1 MAIFSR
7 KNDKLNESD
16 ALTESSNKTQL
27 DMSSLFSLPYYNFVA
42 SLANFRLTTTRNLT
56 SEVKKSMLEDATIA
70 MIINMWIS
78 DALHK
83 DVLTHEIFSVDVT
96 KLEDTV
102 TDDEIAKVN
111 DAINYLLTNS
121 NILDILPQVLY
132 RVITDGV
139 VSVRFGFIDKYED
152 VKVKLFESDTNKTK
166 SIPLFKAKDGSILSE
181 ADEQV
186 FGAFGD
192 SVKDS
197 VEDETSEYT
206 YSDLSIDKMKKSK
219 LIGRYYFEVL
229 PSTLVPFMNKGI
241 TIFYMDLDNTVKILN
256 PRNITTFINSRGNTK
271 TISVK
276 TNPDDIKADIYEIP
290 LGQSFIDKAVTPW
303 SMLNTVEDC
312 TLLALLT
319 RSSIYRLFQ
328 IDVGAMSTKET
339 DNLILEF
346 KKRLTTR
353 ETVDVRKDYYSSA
366 QTQIPLGDSI
376 IVPTRNGVGAIN
388 VQAIG
393 GDMDIKTQEPLD
405 YFREQLLGALGVPKT
420 LIYGDESGQLI
431 NTSAARQDIR
441 YLRTIQQFTAILSQG
456 LEDIVIQYL
465 TLLGIDYSKIDIN
478 VVFAEINNQDALD
491 RIEFEQA
498 KQEAL
503 DRAIT
508 SLNNLGITFE
518 DGKYSKT
525 RDILIT
531 RYLDTELLDA
541 INEDENKDVQNI
553 IPSEDE
559 GSDEP
564 EHESLPSGSTISN
577 PVDVNIGGGSEED
590 FGEEPSS
597 SNDEETTS
605 DEGLLPLPTEE
616 PTSSGSPQ
624 DTTLGEL

>member
-1 MAIFSR
+1 MGIFDR
-7 KNDKLNESD
+7 NKTKLN
-16 ALTESSNKTQL
+16 ESSNKTQL
-27 DMSSLFSLPYYNFVA
+27 DMSSLFSLPYYNFIA
-42 SLANFRLTTTRNLT
+42 SLSSFRLNASRTMT
-56 SEVKKSMLEDATIA
+56 SEIKKSMLEDATIS

-83 DVLTHEIFSVDVT
+83 DVLTHEIFSVNVD
-96 KLEDTV
+96 KLDDNIKDDT
-102 TDDEIAKVN
+102 IARVN
-111 DAINYLLTNS
+111 DVIDYLLTNS
-121 NILDILPQVLY
+121 NIIDILPLVLY
-132 RVITDGV
+132 RIITDGV
-139 VSVRFGFIDKYED
+139 VSVRFGFVDKYED
-152 VKVKLFESDTNKTK
+152 TKVKLFESSDGIKRN
-166 SIPLFKAKDGSILSE
+166 LFESDGKVLSE
-181 ADEQV
+181 ADEQI
-186 FGAFGD
+186 FSSFGD
-192 SVKDS
+192 DVKNSLDNNS
-197 VEDETSEYT
+197 DYT
-206 YSDLSIDKMKKSK
+206 YSDLSVDKMKDSK
-219 LIGRYYFEVL
+219 LVGRYYFEVL
-229 PSTLVPFMNKGI
+229 PSTLVPFMNKGV
-241 TIFYMDLDNTVKILN
+241 TVFYLDLDNTTKVLN
-256 PRNITTFINSRGNTK
+256 PRNITTFLNSRGNTK

-276 TNPDDIKADIYEIP
+276 SNPDDIVSTLYEVP

-328 IDVGAMSTKET
+328 IDVGAMSSKET

-405 YFREQLLGALGVPKT
+405 YFREQLLGSLGVPKT

-456 LEDIVIQYL
+456 LEDIILQYL
-465 TLLGIDYSKIDIN
+465 DLLNVDHSKLDIH

-508 SLNNLGITFE
+508 SLNNLGISFE
-518 DGKYSKT
+518 DGKYSGV
-525 RDILIT
+525 RDLLIT
-531 RYLDTELLDA
+531 RYLDNEILDA
-541 INEDENKDVQNI
+541 INT
-553 IPSEDE
+553 DE
-559 GSDEP
+559 GKDIHNLIPQEENP
-564 EHESLPSGSTISN
+564 EDGKQEHEPLPSGSTVDN
-577 PVDVNIGGGSEED
+577 PVDINVNGEPQED
-590 FGEEPSS
+590 FGEETTTG
-597 SNDEETTS
+597 EEQN
-605 DEGLLPLPTEE
+605 DEGLLPLPEE
-616 PTSSGSPQ
+616 PVANNGTPD
-624 DTTLGEL
+624 DTTLGEV

>member
-1 MAIFSR
+1 MGLFDRGKS
-7 KNDKLNESD
+7 KLNESSS
-16 ALTESSNKTQL
+16 LTESSNKTQL
-27 DMSSLFSLPYYNFVA
+27 DMSSLFSLPYYNFIA
-42 SLANFRLTTTRNLT
+42 SLSSFRLNASRTMT
-56 SEVKKSMLEDATIA
+56 SEIKKSMLEDATIS

-96 KLEDTV
+96 KLDDAVKDED
-102 TDDEIAKVN
+102 VN
-111 DAINYLLTNS
+111 RINDVLDYLLTNS

-132 RVITDGV
+132 RIITDGV
-139 VSVRFGFIDKYED
+139 VSVRFGFVDQYEE
-152 VKVKLFESDTNKTK
+152 VKIKLFEGTGGVRRNLFESEKGKILNEANEQFFTDFGSD
-166 SIPLFKAKDGSILSE
+166 
-181 ADEQV
+181 
-186 FGAFGD
+186 
-192 SVKDS
+192 VKDS
-197 VEDETSEYT
+197 FDSSTSDYT
-206 YSDLSIDKMKKSK
+206 YSDLSVDKMKDAK
-219 LIGRYYFEVL
+219 LVGRYYFEVL
-229 PSTLVPFMNKGI
+229 PSSLVPFMNKGV
-241 TIFYMDLDNTVKILN
+241 TVFYLDLDNTVKILN

-276 TNPDDIKADIYEIP
+276 ANPDDIVSTLYEVP
-290 LGQSFIDKAVTPW
+290 LGQSFVDKAVTPW

-328 IDVGAMSTKET
+328 IDVGAMSAKET

-346 KKRLTTR
+346 KKRLTSR
-353 ETVDVRKDYYSSA
+353 ETIDVRKDYYSSA

-405 YFREQLLGALGVPKT
+405 YFREQLLGSLGVPKT

-456 LEDIVIQYL
+456 LEDIFIQYL
-465 TLLGIDYSKIDIN
+465 TLLGIDHSKVDLN

-508 SLNNLGITFE
+508 SLNNLGISFE
-518 DGKYSKT
+518 DGRYT
-525 RDILIT
+525 GVRDLLVT
-531 RYLDTELLDA
+531 RYLDAELLDK
-541 INEDENKDVQNI
+541 INEDEGKDIQNLV
-553 IPSEDE
+553 PSEDE
-559 GSDEP
+559 ESGEEGN
-564 EHESLPSGSTISN
+564 EHEPLPSGSTIDN
-577 PVDVNIGGGSEED
+577 PVDVNVNGAPEED
-590 FGEEPSS
+590 FGEETSTG
-597 SNDEETTS
+597 EETN
-605 DEGLLPLPTEE
+605 DEGLLPLPEE
-616 PTSSGSPQ
+616 PPANNGAPE
-624 DTTLGEL
+624 DTTLGEV

>member
-1 MAIFSR
+1 MGLFDR
-7 KNDKLNESD
+7 GKKLN
-16 ALTESSNKTQL
+16 ESSNKTQL
-27 DMSSLFSLPYYNFVA
+27 DMSSLFSLPYYNFIA
-42 SLANFRLTTTRNLT
+42 SLSTFRLNASRTLT
-56 SEVKKSMLEDATIA
+56 SETKKAMLEDATIS

-83 DVLTHEIFSVDVT
+83 DVLTHEIFTVDVD
-96 KLEDTV
+96 KLDDAV
-102 TDDEIAKVN
+102 TDDDINKIN
-111 DAINYLLTNS
+111 DVINYLLTNS

-139 VSVRFGFIDKYED
+139 VSVRFGFVDKYED
-152 VKVKLFESDTNKTK
+152 TKVKLFENSNKELK
-166 SIPLFKAKDGSILSE
+166 SLFEGEEGKVLSE
-181 ADEQV
+181 ADTL
-186 FGAFGD
+186 AFGD
-192 SVKDS
+192 FGNDVKSSLDDS
-197 VEDETSEYT
+197 SSDYT
-206 YSDLSIDKMKKSK
+206 YSDLSVDKMKDSK
-219 LIGRYYFEVL
+219 LVGRYYFEVL
-229 PSTLVPFMNKGI
+229 PSNLVPFMNKGI
-241 TIFYMDLDNTVKILN
+241 TVFYLDLDNTVKILN

-276 TNPDDIKADIYEIP
+276 ANPDDIVSTLYEVP

-328 IDVGAMSTKET
+328 IDVGAMSAKET

-376 IVPTRNGVGAIN
+376 IVPTRNGVGSIN

-456 LEDIVIQYL
+456 IEDIVLQYL
-465 TLLGIDYSKIDIN
+465 TLLGIDYSKIDIH

-498 KQEAL
+498 KQDAL

-508 SLNNLGITFE
+508 SLNNLGISFE
-518 DGKYSKT
+518 DGKYT
-525 RDILIT
+525 GVRDLLVT
-531 RYLDTELLDA
+531 RYLDAELLDK
-541 INEDENKDVQNI
+541 IKEDEGKDVQNLV
-553 IPSEDE
+553 PSEEEPTDE
-559 GSDEP
+559 EGG
-564 EHESLPSGSTISN
+564 EHESLPSGSNFDN
-577 PVDVNIGGGSEED
+577 PVDVNINGGTEED
-590 FGEEPSS
+590 FGEE
-597 SNDEETTS
+597 NTGEETN
-605 DEGLLPLPTEE
+605 DEGLLPLPEE
-616 PTSSGSPQ
+616 PPANNGTPS
-624 DTTLGEL
+624 DTTLGEV

>member
-1 MAIFSR
+1 
-7 KNDKLNESD
+7 
-16 ALTESSNKTQL
+16 
-27 DMSSLFSLPYYNFVA
+27 
-42 SLANFRLTTTRNLT
+42 
-56 SEVKKSMLEDATIA
+56 

-83 DVLTHEIFSVDVT
+83 DVLTHEIFTVDVA
-96 KLEDTV
+96 KLEDDI
-102 TDDEIAKVN
+102 DDDTINRLN
-111 DAINYLLTNS
+111 DSIDYLLINS

-132 RVITDGV
+132 RIITDGV
-139 VSVRFGFIDKYED
+139 VSVRFGFVDKYED
-152 VKVKLFESDTNKTK
+152 TKVKLFESSGHK
-166 SIPLFKAKDGSILSE
+166 LFESDGGKVLSE
-181 ADEQV
+181 ADEHY
-186 FGAFGD
+186 FSDFGD
-192 SVKDS
+192 DVKSSLDNS
-197 VEDETSEYT
+197 TSEYT
-206 YSDLSIDKMKKSK
+206 YSNLSVDKMSKLKKSK
-219 LIGRYYFEVL
+219 LVGRYFFEVL
-229 PSTLVPFMNKGI
+229 PSSLVPFTNKGI
-241 TIFYMDLDNTVKILN
+241 TVFYLDLDNTVKILN

-276 TNPDDIKADIYEIP
+276 ANPDDIVSTQYEIP

-405 YFREQLLGALGVPKT
+405 YFREQLLGSLGVPKT

-431 NTSAARQDIR
+431 NTSAARQDVR
-441 YLRTIQQFTAILSQG
+441 YLRTIQQFTSILSQG
-456 LEDIVIQYL
+456 IEDIILQYL
-465 TLLGIDYSKIDIN
+465 DLLGVDHTKVDIH

-498 KQEAL
+498 KQDAL

-508 SLNNLGITFE
+508 SLNNLGISFE
-518 DGKYSKT
+518 DGKYSGV
-525 RDILIT
+525 RNLLVT
-531 RYLDTELLDA
+531 RYLDAELLDK
-541 INEDENKDVQNI
+541 IT
-553 IPSEDE
+553 EDE
-559 GSDEP
+559 GKDMQNLVPSDEEP
-564 EHESLPSGSTISN
+564 SQDEEGGEHKSLPSGTDFNN
-577 PVDVNIGGGSEED
+577 PIDVNLNGGPED
-590 FGEEPSS
+590 TGTEAGEET
-597 SNDEETTS
+597 N
-605 DEGLLPLPTEE
+605 DEGLLPLPDEE
-616 PTSSGSPQ
+616 PAPSGGTPA
-624 DTTLGEL
+624 DTTLGEV

>member
-1 MAIFSR
+1 MALFR
-7 KNDKLNESD
+7 RDNKKATLN
-16 ALTESSNKTQL
+16 ESSNKTQMN
-27 DMSSLFSLPYYNFVA
+27 MSDLFNLPYYNFIT
-42 SLANFRLTTTRNLT
+42 SLSTFRLNAARTLS
-56 SEVKKSMLEDATIA
+56 SEIKKSMLEDATIS

-83 DVLTHEIFSVDVT
+83 DVLTHEIFTVDVA
-96 KLEDTV
+96 KLEDDI
-102 TDDEIAKVN
+102 DDDTINRLN
-111 DAINYLLTNS
+111 DSIDYLLTNS

-132 RVITDGV
+132 RIITDGV
-139 VSVRFGFIDKYED
+139 VSVRFGFVDKYED
-152 VKVKLFESDTNKTK
+152 TKVKLFESSGHK
-166 SIPLFKAKDGSILSE
+166 LFESDGGKVLSE
-181 ADEQV
+181 ADEHY
-186 FGAFGD
+186 FSDFGD
-192 SVKDS
+192 DVKSSLDNS
-197 VEDETSEYT
+197 TSEYT
-206 YSDLSIDKMKKSK
+206 YSNLSVDKMSKLKKSK
-219 LIGRYYFEVL
+219 LVGRYFFEVL
-229 PSTLVPFMNKGI
+229 PSSLVPFTNKGI
-241 TIFYMDLDNTVKILN
+241 TVFYLDLDNTVKILN

-276 TNPDDIKADIYEIP
+276 ANPDDIVSTQYEIP

-405 YFREQLLGALGVPKT
+405 YFREQLLGSLGVPKT

-431 NTSAARQDIR
+431 NTSAARQDVR
-441 YLRTIQQFTAILSQG
+441 YLRTIQQFTSILSQG
-456 LEDIVIQYL
+456 IEDIILQYL
-465 TLLGIDYSKIDIN
+465 DLLGVDHTKVDIH

-498 KQEAL
+498 KQDAL

-508 SLNNLGITFE
+508 SLNNLGISFE
-518 DGKYSKT
+518 DGKYSGV
-525 RDILIT
+525 RNLLVT
-531 RYLDTELLDA
+531 RYLDAELLDK
-541 INEDENKDVQNI
+541 IT
-553 IPSEDE
+553 EDE
-559 GSDEP
+559 GKDMQNLVPSDEEP
-564 EHESLPSGSTISN
+564 SQDEEGGEHKSLPSGTDFNN
-577 PVDVNIGGGSEED
+577 PIDVNLNGGPED
-590 FGEEPSS
+590 TGTEAGEET
-597 SNDEETTS
+597 N
-605 DEGLLPLPTEE
+605 DEGLLPLPDEE
-616 PTSSGSPQ
+616 PAPSGGTPA
-624 DTTLGEL
+624 DTTLGEV

>member
-1 MAIFSR
+1 MALFR
-7 KNDKLNESD
+7 RDNKKATLN
-16 ALTESSNKTQL
+16 ESSNKTQMN
-27 DMSSLFSLPYYNFVA
+27 MSDLFNLPYYNFIT
-42 SLANFRLTTTRNLT
+42 SLSTFRLNAARTLS
-56 SEVKKSMLEDATIA
+56 SEIKKSMLEDATIS

-83 DVLTHEIFSVDVT
+83 DVLTHEIFTVDVA
-96 KLEDTV
+96 KLEDDI
-102 TDDEIAKVN
+102 DDDTINRLN
-111 DAINYLLTNS
+111 DSIDYLLINS

-132 RVITDGV
+132 RIITDGV
-139 VSVRFGFIDKYED
+139 VSVRFGFVDKYED
-152 VKVKLFESDTNKTK
+152 TKVKLFESSGHK
-166 SIPLFKAKDGSILSE
+166 LFESDGGKVLSE
-181 ADEQV
+181 ADEHY
-186 FGAFGD
+186 FSDFGD
-192 SVKDS
+192 DVKSSLDNS
-197 VEDETSEYT
+197 TSEYT
-206 YSDLSIDKMKKSK
+206 YSNLSVDKMSKLKKSK
-219 LIGRYYFEVL
+219 LVGRYFFEVL
-229 PSTLVPFMNKGI
+229 PSSLVPFTNKGI
-241 TIFYMDLDNTVKILN
+241 TVFYLDLDNTVKILN

-276 TNPDDIKADIYEIP
+276 ANPDDIVSTQYEIP

-405 YFREQLLGALGVPKT
+405 YFREQLLGSLGVPKT

-431 NTSAARQDIR
+431 NTSAARQDVR
-441 YLRTIQQFTAILSQG
+441 YLRTIQQFTSILSQG
-456 LEDIVIQYL
+456 IEDIILQYL
-465 TLLGIDYSKIDIN
+465 DLLGVDHTKVDIH

-498 KQEAL
+498 KQDAL

-508 SLNNLGITFE
+508 SLNNLGISFE
-518 DGKYSKT
+518 DGKYSGV
-525 RDILIT
+525 RNLLVT
-531 RYLDTELLDA
+531 RYLDAELLDK
-541 INEDENKDVQNI
+541 IT
-553 IPSEDE
+553 EDE
-559 GSDEP
+559 GKDMQNLVPSDEEP
-564 EHESLPSGSTISN
+564 SQDEEGGEHKSLPSGTDFNN
-577 PVDVNIGGGSEED
+577 PIDVNLNGGPED
-590 FGEEPSS
+590 TGTEAGEET
-597 SNDEETTS
+597 N
-605 DEGLLPLPTEE
+605 DEGLLPLPDEE
-616 PTSSGSPQ
+616 PAPSGGTPA
-624 DTTLGEL
+624 DTTLGEV

>member
-1 MAIFSR
+1 MALFR
-7 KNDKLNESD
+7 RDNKKATLN
-16 ALTESSNKTQL
+16 ESSNKTQMN
-27 DMSSLFSLPYYNFVA
+27 MSDLFNLPYYNFIT
-42 SLANFRLTTTRNLT
+42 SLSTFRLNAARTLS
-56 SEVKKSMLEDATIA
+56 SEIKKSMLEDATIS

-83 DVLTHEIFSVDVT
+83 DVLTHEIFTVDVA
-96 KLEDTV
+96 KLEDDI
-102 TDDEIAKVN
+102 DDDTINRLN
-111 DAINYLLTNS
+111 DSIDYLLTNS

-132 RVITDGV
+132 RIITDGV
-139 VSVRFGFIDKYED
+139 VSVRFGFVDKYED
-152 VKVKLFESDTNKTK
+152 TKVKLFESSGHK
-166 SIPLFKAKDGSILSE
+166 LFESDGGKVLSE
-181 ADEQV
+181 ADEHY
-186 FGAFGD
+186 FSDFGD
-192 SVKDS
+192 DVKSSLDNS
-197 VEDETSEYT
+197 TSEYT
-206 YSDLSIDKMKKSK
+206 YSNLSVDKMSKLKKSK
-219 LIGRYYFEVL
+219 LVGRYFFEVL
-229 PSTLVPFMNKGI
+229 PSSLVPFTNKGI
-241 TIFYMDLDNTVKILN
+241 TVFYLDLDNTVKILN

-276 TNPDDIKADIYEIP
+276 ANPDDIVSTQYEIP

-405 YFREQLLGALGVPKT
+405 YFREQLLGSLGVPKT

-431 NTSAARQDIR
+431 NTSAARQDVR
-441 YLRTIQQFTAILSQG
+441 YLRTIQQFTSILSQG
-456 LEDIVIQYL
+456 IEDIVLQYL
-465 TLLGIDYSKIDIN
+465 DLLGIDHTKVDIH

-498 KQEAL
+498 KQDAL

-508 SLNNLGITFE
+508 SLNNLGISFE
-518 DGKYSKT
+518 DGKYSGV
-525 RDILIT
+525 RNLLVT
-531 RYLDTELLDA
+531 RYLDAELLDK
-541 INEDENKDVQNI
+541 IT
-553 IPSEDE
+553 EDE
-559 GSDEP
+559 GKDMQNLVPSDEEP
-564 EHESLPSGSTISN
+564 SQDEEGGEHESLPSGSDFNN
-577 PVDVNIGGGSEED
+577 PIDVNLNGGPED
-590 FGEEPSS
+590 TGTEAGEET
-597 SNDEETTS
+597 N
-605 DEGLLPLPTEE
+605 DEGLLPLPDEE
-616 PTSSGSPQ
+616 PAPSGGTPA
-624 DTTLGEL
+624 DTTLGEV

>member
-1 MAIFSR
+1 MALFR
-7 KNDKLNESD
+7 RNNKKDTLN
-16 ALTESSNKTQL
+16 ESSNKTQMN
-27 DMSSLFSLPYYNFVA
+27 MSDLFNLPYYNFIT
-42 SLANFRLTTTRNLT
+42 SLSTFRLNAARTLS
-56 SEVKKSMLEDATIA
+56 SEIKKSMLEDATIS

-83 DVLTHEIFSVDVT
+83 DVLTHEIFTVDVA
-96 KLEDTV
+96 KLEDDI
-102 TDDEIAKVN
+102 DDDTINRLN
-111 DAINYLLTNS
+111 DSIDYLLTNS

-132 RVITDGV
+132 RIITDGV
-139 VSVRFGFIDKYED
+139 VSVRFGFVDKYED
-152 VKVKLFESDTNKTK
+152 TKVKLFESSGHK
-166 SIPLFKAKDGSILSE
+166 LFESDGGKVLSE
-181 ADEQV
+181 ADEHY
-186 FGAFGD
+186 FSDFGD
-192 SVKDS
+192 DVKSSLDNS
-197 VEDETSEYT
+197 TSEYT
-206 YSDLSIDKMKKSK
+206 YSNLSVDKMSKLKKSK
-219 LIGRYYFEVL
+219 LVGRYFFEVL
-229 PSTLVPFMNKGI
+229 PSSLVPFTNKGI
-241 TIFYMDLDNTVKILN
+241 TVFYLDLDNTVKILN

-276 TNPDDIKADIYEIP
+276 ANPDDIVSTQYEIP

-405 YFREQLLGALGVPKT
+405 YFREQLLGSLGVPKT

-431 NTSAARQDIR
+431 NTSAARQDVR
-441 YLRTIQQFTAILSQG
+441 YLRTIQQFTSILSQG
-456 LEDIVIQYL
+456 IEDIVLQYL
-465 TLLGIDYSKIDIN
+465 DLLGVDHTKVDIH

-498 KQEAL
+498 KQDAL

-508 SLNNLGITFE
+508 SLNNLGISFE
-518 DGKYSKT
+518 DGKYSGV
-525 RDILIT
+525 RNLLVT
-531 RYLDTELLDA
+531 RYLDAELLDK
-541 INEDENKDVQNI
+541 IT
-553 IPSEDE
+553 EDE
-559 GSDEP
+559 GKDMQNLVPSDEEP
-564 EHESLPSGSTISN
+564 SQDEEGGEHESLPPGTDFNN
-577 PVDVNIGGGSEED
+577 PIDVNLNGGPED
-590 FGEEPSS
+590 TGTEAGEET
-597 SNDEETTS
+597 N
-605 DEGLLPLPTEE
+605 DEGLLPLPDEE
-616 PTSSGSPQ
+616 PAPSGGTPA
-624 DTTLGEL
+624 DTTLGEV